1 MKIKDSGRQPRGV
14 DVKLDW
20 RAYYQRF
27 CEEHGDPVEWKGRL
41 LFADGWGYSN
51 MDYAGPEYPPPEI
64 PDRPGEIDQEKLK
77 GLQVTYWKVRYK
89 LISRRLAVVRGRLQ
103 ALTNLSSQKSLPLQG
118 VIPYYDEETGRKRP
132 RLPSEPR
139 SRELDLEKALGE
151 HRQGIVNLESELAR
165 CVEEL
170 KSLISE
176 ERNYVEQ

>member
-41 LFADGWGYSN
+41 LFEDGWGYSN
-51 MDYAGPEYPPPEI
+51 VDYAGPEYSPPE
-64 PDRPGEIDQEKLK
+64 DLETLK
-77 GLQVTYWKVRYK
+77 GLRVTYWKVRAK
-89 LISRRLAVVRGRLQ
+89 LISRRLVIVKGRLQ
-103 ALTNLSSQKSLPLQG
+103 ALENLSSQKSLPLQG

-139 SRELDLEKALGE
+139 SGELDLEKVLGE
-151 HRQGIVNLESELAR
+151 HRQGIANLESELAR
-165 CVEEL
+165 CVEEFKNL
-170 KSLISE
+170 VSE
-176 ERNYVEQ
+176 ERDHVER